1 MPKYFMTWEVDP
13 TRVPTDMKERSA
25 LWLGMMEMIK
35 QQMKEGT
42 TTEWGSFVGETKG
55 YSIGEQGE
63 KELIKTLQQYYPY
76 VTFEVHRVLTVD
88 EMIEAVKSLA
98 E

>member
-13 TRVPTDMKERSA
+13 TKVPVDIKERSA
-25 LWLGMMEMIK
+25 MWVGMLEMVK
-35 QQMKEGT
+35 QQMNEGT
-42 TTEWGSFVGETKG
+42 TTEWGSFVGETRG
-55 YSIGEQGE
+55 YSVGDQSE
-63 KELIKTLQQYYPY
+63 KDLIKTLQQYYPY

-98 E
+98 Q